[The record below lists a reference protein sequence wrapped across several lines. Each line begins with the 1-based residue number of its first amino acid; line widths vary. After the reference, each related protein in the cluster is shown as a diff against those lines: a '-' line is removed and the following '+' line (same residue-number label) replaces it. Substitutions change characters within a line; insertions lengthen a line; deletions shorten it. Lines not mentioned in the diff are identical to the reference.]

1 MKKKKFGQKSVTKI
15 WTKKCDKQFGQKS
28 VTNNLDKKVW
38 QTILTKKCD
47 LSKEKGG
54 VKYEM

>member
-1 MKKKKFGQKSVTKI
+1 MCYEEEKI
-15 WTKKCDKQFGQKS
+15 WTKKCDKKFGQKS

-38 QTILTKKCD
+38 QTIWTKKCD

-54 VKYEM
+54 VEYEM